1 VHWTTGPNTQWT
13 GRCARPAELS
23 SPVSGARRFR
33 SDPNRDL
40 ALRPRIAAATGE
52 AALAALGWALQFA
65 ADAGPSEV
73 QVLVPATF
81 EGALEH
87 LLDAGAECRA
97 SSIWMSRRP
106 GSTLDRYVLPSPT
119 VS

>member
-1 VHWTTGPNTQWT
+1 
-13 GRCARPAELS
+13 
-23 SPVSGARRFR
+23 
-33 SDPNRDL
+33 
-40 ALRPRIAAATGE
+40 
-52 AALAALGWALQFA
+52 
-65 ADAGPSEV
+65 
-73 QVLVPATF
+73 VPATF

-97 SSIWMSRRP
+97 SSTWMSRRP